1 LHCLDVRDLIVV
13 LVDTAIE
20 IEPNQPIETDE
31 IPDDSV
37 VLRRV
42 PNPDE
47 SRSKQLKRL
56 VREMLSPTPHFGEE
70 LHEPLSSIS
79 VVVDPLDLGQLD
91 LLEVIKM
98 CHVHEH

>member
-20 IEPNQPIETDE
+20 IEHNQPIRTDE
-31 IPDDSV
+31 VSDDPV

-47 SRSKQLKRL
+47 LRSKQMKLL
-56 VREMLSPTPHFGEE
+56 VREMLSPTPRFGQK
-70 LHEPLSSIS
+70 LHEPLGPIS
-79 VVVDPLDLGQLD
+79 VAFDPLDLGQLD
-91 LLEVIKM
+91 LLEVTKL